1 MGLDENNDDNFEY
14 LKKSSKRNLSST
26 DIPETKK
33 TKPLFI
39 THNRFSPL
47 SNNVTET
54 ATLTNDYTSNEN
66 LPPVDS
72 QGTKMKLPPPIFV
85 RGILDF
91 IGLRN
96 ALIKLIGADKFI
108 FKSSINDLKIQTY
121 DSKSYRNII
130 QFLKHSEVS

>member
-1 MGLDENNDDNFEY
+1 MDLDDNSDDNFEY
-14 LKKSSKRNLSST
+14 PKKSSKRNLSST

-47 SNNVTET
+47 SNDVTET
-54 ATLTNDYTSNEN
+54 ATFTNDYTSNEN
-66 LPPVDS
+66 VPPVDS

-85 RGILDF
+85 HGILNF

-96 ALIKLIGADKFI
+96 ELIKLICADKFI
-108 FKSSINDLKIQTY
+108 FKFSINDLKIQTS
-121 DSKSYRNII
+121 DSKRII
-130 QFLKHSEVS
+130 K